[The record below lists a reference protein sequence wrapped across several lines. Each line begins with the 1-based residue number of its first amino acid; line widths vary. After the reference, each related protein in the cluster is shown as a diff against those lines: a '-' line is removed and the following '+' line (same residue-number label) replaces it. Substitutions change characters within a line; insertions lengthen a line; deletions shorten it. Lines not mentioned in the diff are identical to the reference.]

1 MSTPGR
7 ALLGISFVLLYG
19 ASVLIATVAFD
30 DPGILVVFLIFVPFI
45 VALVGIPV
53 WLLAKGVGK
62 LVDRPGGSGGLER

>member
-1 MSTPGR
+1 MSRLGR
-7 ALLGISFVLLYG
+7 TLLGITSVLLYG

-53 WLLAKGVGK
+53 WLLAECVGK
-62 LVDRPGGSGGLER
+62 LVDRPRGGDGSER